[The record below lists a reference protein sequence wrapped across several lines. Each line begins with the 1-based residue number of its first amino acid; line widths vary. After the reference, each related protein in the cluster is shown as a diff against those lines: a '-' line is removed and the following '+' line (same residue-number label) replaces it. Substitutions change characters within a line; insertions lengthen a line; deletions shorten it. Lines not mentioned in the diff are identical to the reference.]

1 MPSIDTDTRLIMT
14 ILFVGSVSGVNV
26 YFYTQYGVDF
36 PYGGYAHGVLFG
48 IVTIGG
54 IMIMKAAFD
63 LLIHDMIEDRLLQRN
78 IDSYWYRKA
87 RDEEN
92 RKRVRESMRNFQQTF
107 SPTNVYGDNNLP
119 TFGQV
124 NKNEEQTVSPS
135 FLTELR

>member
-48 IVTIGG
+48 IITIGA

-63 LLIHDMIEDRLLQRN
+63 LMLHDIIEDRLLQRN
-78 IDSYWYRKA
+78 IDNYWFRKA

-92 RKRVRESMRNFQQTF
+92 RKRVRESMRNFQQNF
-107 SPTNVYGDNNLP
+107 ASIYGDTNLP
-119 TFGQV
+119 TFSP
-124 NKNEEQTVSPS
+124 NSKAEEQTVSPA

>member
-48 IVTIGG
+48 IITIGA

-63 LLIHDMIEDRLLQRN
+63 LMLHDIIEDRLLQRN
-78 IDSYWYRKA
+78 IDSYWLRKA

-92 RKRVRESMRNFQQTF
+92 RKRVRESMRNFQQNF
-107 SPTNVYGDNNLP
+107 APVYGDANLP
-119 TFGQV
+119 TFGQT
-124 NKNEEQTVSPS
+124 NKAEEQNVSPA